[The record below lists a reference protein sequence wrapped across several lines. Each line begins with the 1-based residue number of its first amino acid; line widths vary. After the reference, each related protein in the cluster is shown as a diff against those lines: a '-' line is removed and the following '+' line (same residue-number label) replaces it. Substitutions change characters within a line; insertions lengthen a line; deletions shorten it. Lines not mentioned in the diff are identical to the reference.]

1 VSVEASRTQAVE
13 TDSVST
19 EIEVDVTGR
28 WAAIDLLERLVP
40 FRSFLVQET
49 TDRWVVNAR
58 TPGCRGEQLADAV
71 RAIEEW
77 SAERRLAATMRVQA
91 AAPGRSR

>member
-1 VSVEASRTQAVE
+1 MSVGASRAQAVE
-13 TDSVST
+13 PDSVTS

-28 WAAIDLLERLVP
+28 WDAIDLLELFVP
-40 FRSFLVQET
+40 FHSFLVQET

-58 TPGCRGEQLADAV
+58 TPGCHGEQLAEAV

-77 SAERRLAATMRVQA
+77 SAERDVAATLRVQA
-91 AAPGRSR
+91 APSGRSR